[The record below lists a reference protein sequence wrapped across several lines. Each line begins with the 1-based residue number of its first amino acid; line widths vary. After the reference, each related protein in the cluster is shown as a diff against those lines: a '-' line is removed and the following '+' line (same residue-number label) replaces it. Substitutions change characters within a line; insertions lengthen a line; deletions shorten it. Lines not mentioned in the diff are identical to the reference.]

1 MAIPENPNLDDALE
15 DKDPGNE
22 YEQNEGQDTGNEIID
37 NSEPDVAGL
46 NAATRA
52 SESSFTLNFEDGY
65 APDNKDDDQ
74 QSPKHW
80 YTK

>member
-22 YEQNEGQDTGNEIID
+22 FEQNEGQGTGNEIID
-37 NSEPDVAGL
+37 NNEPDVAGL
-46 NAATRA
+46 NAAGRA

-65 APDNKDDDQ
+65 APAPEKKDDDE
-74 QSPKHW
+74 QSLKH
-80 YTK
+80 